1 MTFAPHQDDL
11 AFALA
16 QQRVDAELTA
26 QTLRD
31 CLHIGMGVG
40 RALET
45 QAVVLTTE
53 RTFSGQLPRGADLT
67 ASLDRFS
74 RAMRRTVVLL
84 GKINEDIVAL
94 YRAAPE
100 GPPEPLTRP
109 EPTRSNLPTT
119 ERADTETPD
128 TDPAE
133 RAHFDDTHFDDTR
146 FDDTRYDDTDDE
158 DPAETIPGGPI
169 AELIEDIK
177 RDLTLT
183 DPRLADP
190 TLAEPTLAETRL
202 PGSRDAEQDST
213 DGSGPSPQT
222 GRWSYRRAEPEPAI
236 PGVLTLD
243 DLQRLSTG
251 PSG

>member
-94 YRAAPE
+94 YRAALADVPE
-100 GPPEPLTRP
+100 QPEPEPSKPGSSCASAPPTHAIPPATECRHESP
-109 EPTRSNLPTT
+109 EPTVSETD
-119 ERADTETPD
+119 RAEAADAAD
-128 TDPAE
+128 DDDPA
-133 RAHFDDTHFDDTR
+133 DCP
-146 FDDTRYDDTDDE
+146 DE
-158 DPAETIPGGPI
+158 QDPAETLPDRPLADLI
-169 AELIEDIK
+169 ADIK
-177 RDLTLT
+177 RDLA
-183 DPRLADP
+183 LADP
-190 TLAEPTLAETRL
+190 RHKPDPTLIAEPAVQT
-202 PGSRDAEQDST
+202 
-213 DGSGPSPQT
+213 SPWAYE
-222 GRWSYRRAEPEPAI
+222 RPPLEPATPNGLS
-236 PGVLTLD
+236 PGFITLD
-243 DLQRLSTG
+243 DLRRLPSG

>member
-119 ERADTETPD
+119 EPADTETPD

-133 RAHFDDTHFDDTR
+133 RPHFDDTHFDDTHFDDTR
-146 FDDTRYDDTDDE
+146 YDDADDE

-177 RDLTLT
+177 RDLTL
-183 DPRLADP
+183 AD
-190 TLAEPTLAETRL
+190 PTLAETRL
-202 PGSRDAEQDST
+202 RGSRDAEQDGT
-213 DGSGPSPQT
+213 DESGPNPQT
-222 GRWSYRRAEPEPAI
+222 GGWSYRRAEPEPPI